1 MFVRV
6 NGKIIRP
13 QIVESYRDY
22 PATSYDSKFPS
33 TATDILECQKVKG
46 VKPGKVIS
54 SMLGDVSVENPL
66 IWFGIPLIAIVAI
79 VSLHYDM

>member
-1 MFVRV
+1 MYIRV

-13 QIVESYRDY
+13 QIVEPYRDY
-22 PATSYDSKFPS
+22 PTETYDPKFPS
-33 TATDILECQKVKG
+33 TATDILECQKV
-46 VKPGKVIS
+46 PSLAPQAIIS
-54 SMLGDVSVENPL
+54 SVLGDGFVQNPL

>member
-1 MFVRV
+1 MYIRV

-22 PATSYDSKFPS
+22 PATAYDPKFPS
-33 TATDILECQKVKG
+33 SATDILECQKVPSPASQG
-46 VKPGKVIS
+46 IIS
-54 SMLGDVSVENPL
+54 TVLGDASAQNPL

-79 VSLHYDM
+79 ISLHYDM